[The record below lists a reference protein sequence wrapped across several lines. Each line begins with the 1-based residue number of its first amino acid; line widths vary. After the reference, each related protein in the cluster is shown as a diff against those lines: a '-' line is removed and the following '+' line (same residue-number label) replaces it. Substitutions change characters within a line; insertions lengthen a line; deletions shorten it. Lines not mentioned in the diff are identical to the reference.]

1 MTRSRHLL
9 SLGPLL
15 LGVGLLALTMAR
27 ADLQSIGA
35 LTRQLG
41 ATLPIILVPSAL
53 WHVLRTIAWHQCFD
67 DGQRPSF
74 GRVFRVRLAAEA
86 FSFVTIRG
94 IAGEPLKVVLLD
106 GDVPAAVSAA
116 AVALERIAY
125 MVVTAV
131 IIGISALVAIV
142 TIPLTRT
149 WIQIFAVVAAAA
161 AAMVAASVTLWLR
174 ARKSGASTG
183 ARPRTGWGSQFLH
196 SLDAQLRHLVRA
208 DRGRLQRLAALEA
221 AAYLTMAL
229 EVWAVLWVTG
239 TPLGFGAAMA
249 IETFTRAASVAS
261 AFIPGNIGALEASN
275 VAVASAL
282 HAAGAAAALALARR
296 VRGVLWCVAGFL
308 IYPRPSERASAP
320 RQASSSSAS
329 RGRTLALIEDAE
341 SDLVVSDHLGGLPV
355 GERILR
361 SARRAGYERVLVW
374 APRQWWS
381 WERLHS
387 RLGRSLE
394 FTATNDAARWCAH
407 VKRLDRTV
415 PITVVAPGFCPSP
428 SVLEAARDLVAVDPR
443 VLASAP
449 SDSGLLS
456 TGVFRI
462 LPEYLS
468 APASLGT
475 QLAHVARRKTMGR
488 DAALLSLR
496 IANRDELAAA
506 ERRLRESIFKPT
518 DGVVGRFNRRL
529 SIPLSVALIRS
540 MRLSAHV
547 MSMLLIVLGLYAGWL
562 FSRGDYLTG
571 VLAALVS
578 LAASILDGCD
588 GELARLQYKESAFG
602 CWLDTFGDYTYYL
615 AIFTGLTI
623 GMVRDT
629 GWAGFWWVG
638 GALLAG
644 SLITFALLIVLR
656 GRITEGRPER
666 LRSTASEHFATTGKS
681 WTRIAKELSTVA
693 TRATMPYGIVVLA
706 VFNLLPALLVLAA
719 IGAQVYW
726 ISLAIEF
733 RRLLRP
739 RQATRS
745 LNSLIDKARGVS

>member
-1 MTRSRHLL
+1 MTRARRLL

-15 LGVGLLALTMAR
+15 LGVGLLALTLFR

-41 ATLPIILVPSAL
+41 MFLPVILVPGAL

-67 DGQRPSF
+67 RDQRPPF
-74 GRVFRVRLAAEA
+74 GRAWRVRLAAEA

-94 IAGEPLKVVLLD
+94 VAGEPLKVVLLEPH
-106 GDVPAAVSAA
+106 VPAAMSAA

-131 IIGISALVAIV
+131 IVGISAIVAMI
-142 TIPLTRT
+142 TMPLTRV
-149 WIQIFAVVAAAA
+149 WIEIFAVVAAAA
-161 AAMVAASVTLWLR
+161 AAMVGVTIAFWVRAAR
-174 ARKSGASTG
+174 SGASTG
-183 ARPRTGWGSQFLH
+183 ASPQSLWGSQFLRA
-196 SLDAQLRHLVRA
+196 LEAQLRHLVRT

-261 AFIPGNIGALEASN
+261 AFIPGNVGALEASN
-275 VAVASAL
+275 VAVAAAL

-308 IYPRPSERASAP
+308 IYPRPSERESTRRMTSPSSAP
-320 RQASSSSAS
+320 R
-329 RGRTLALIEDAE
+329 GTTLALIEDAE

-361 SARRAGYERVLVW
+361 SARRAGYQRVLVW
-374 APRQWWS
+374 APRQSLS
-381 WERLHS
+381 WERLAR
-387 RLGRSLE
+387 RLGRSLD
-394 FTATNDAARWCAH
+394 FTATSDAARWCVH
-407 VKRLDRTV
+407 LTSLDPAS
-415 PITVVAPGFCPSP
+415 PITVVAPGMCPAP
-428 SVLEAARDLVAVDPR
+428 LVLEAARDLAPVDPH
-443 VLASAP
+443 VFVTAIA
-449 SDSGLLS
+449 DSGLPS
-456 TGVFRI
+456 TGVFRA
-462 LPEYLS
+462 LPECLS
-468 APASLGT
+468 APAAIAT
-475 QLAHVARRKTMGR
+475 QLTQAARRKSVGR
-488 DAALLSLR
+488 DPAQLSLR
-496 IANRDELAAA
+496 ISRRDELPAA
-506 ERRLRESIFKPT
+506 ERRLRESIVKPT
-518 DGVVGRFNRRL
+518 DGVLGRFNRRL

-540 MRLSAHV
+540 TRLNAHV
-547 MSMLLIVLGLYAGWL
+547 MSVLLIVLGFYAGWL
-562 FSRGDYLTG
+562 FNRGDYMAG
-571 VLAALVS
+571 VFAALVS

-623 GMVRDT
+623 GMVRYT
-629 GWAGFWWVG
+629 GWTGFWWVG

-644 SLITFALLIVLR
+644 CLITFALLIFLR

-666 LRSTASEHFATTGKS
+666 LRSAASEHFASGKS

-706 VFNLLPALLVLAA
+706 VFDLLPALLILAA
-719 IGAQVYW
+719 VGAQVYW
-726 ISLAIEF
+726 ISLAIEL

-739 RQATRS
+739 QSYVRGQPRVPATG
-745 LNSLIDKARGVS
+745 DTRGY

>member
-1 MTRSRHLL
+1 MTPSRRLL

-15 LGVGLLALTMAR
+15 LGIGLLALTLVR

-35 LTRQLG
+35 LMRQLG
-41 ATLPIILVPSAL
+41 AALPIILVPGAL
-53 WHVLRTIAWHQCFD
+53 WHLLRTIAWHQCFD
-67 DGQRPSF
+67 GDQRPPF
-74 GRVFRVRLAAEA
+74 GRICRVRLAAEA

-94 IAGEPLKVVLLD
+94 VAGEPLKVVLLEP
-106 GDVPAAVSAA
+106 DVPAAVSAA

-131 IIGISALVAIV
+131 ILGISAIVAIV
-142 TIPLTRT
+142 TLPLTRT
-149 WIQIFAVVAAAA
+149 WIQLFAVVATAA
-161 AAMVAASVTLWLR
+161 AAMVGLSIALWVR
-174 ARKSGASTG
+174 AERSGAGTG
-183 ARPRTGWGSQFLH
+183 ASPQTGWGSQFLRA
-196 SLDAQLRHLVRA
+196 LDAQLRHLVRT
-208 DRGRLQRLAALEA
+208 DRGRLRRLAVLEA

-229 EVWAVLWVTG
+229 EVWVVLWVTG

-275 VAVASAL
+275 VAVAVAL

-296 VRGVLWCVAGFL
+296 VRGVLWCIAGFI
-308 IYPRPSERASAP
+308 IYPRPSARASAP
-320 RQASSSSAS
+320 RRASSSSAPH
-329 RGRTLALIEDAE
+329 GTTLALIEDAE
-341 SDLVVSDHLGGLPV
+341 SDLVMSDHLGGLPV

-361 SARRAGYERVLVW
+361 AARRAGYQRVFVW
-374 APRQWWS
+374 APRQWLS
-381 WERLHS
+381 WERLAT
-387 RLGRSLE
+387 RLGRSTE
-394 FTATNDAARWCAH
+394 FTVTSDAARWWAR
-407 VKRLDRTV
+407 VKRLDPAA
-415 PITVVAPGFCPSP
+415 PITVVAPGFCPAP
-428 SVLEAARDLVAVDPR
+428 SVLEAARDLVAVDPN
-443 VLASAP
+443 VLATAA
-449 SDSGLLS
+449 SDGRLLS

-468 APASLGT
+468 APAVLGT
-475 QLAHVARRKTMGR
+475 QLTQAARRRPGGR
-488 DAALLSLR
+488 DPAMLSLR
-496 IANRDELAAA
+496 ITSRDELVAA

-518 DGVVGRFNRRL
+518 DGVLGRFNRRL

-540 MRLSAHV
+540 TRLSAHV
-547 MSMLLIVLGLYAGWL
+547 MSVLLIVLGFYAGWL
-562 FSRGDYLTG
+562 FSRGDYVSG
-571 VLAALVS
+571 VLGALVS

-623 GMVRDT
+623 GMVRST
-629 GWAGFWWVG
+629 GWTEFWWVG

-644 SLITFALLIVLR
+644 SLITFALLIFLR
-656 GRITEGRPER
+656 GRITDGRPEH
-666 LRSTASEHFATTGKS
+666 LRRTASEHFATSGKS

-706 VFNLLPALLVLAA
+706 VFNLLPLLLVLAA

-739 RQATRS
+739 RSYVPGHAPVPVPGETR
-745 LNSLIDKARGVS
+745 G